1 MPREATSRDWLALL
15 VLTVLWGS
23 AFMFNE
29 LALAAFPPAVLVA
42 GRIVIAT
49 AVIWGYLRLSG
60 DTLPAPGRSWL
71 PMVVLAIFGNV
82 LPFHLVAWAQQHIDS
97 SMAGI
102 LMAVMPLF
110 VLTLAHFFIPGGRLT
125 PWRAVGFVIGFSGV
139 IIVIGPDAVR
149 GMEDSAAFWGALAAL
164 GAALSYSVNTIYAR
178 RLGPGD
184 PLRRSAGMLII
195 ASMLSMP
202 AAFVEL
208 PDTLVPGTL
217 AVVSLGILGLLA
229 TGFATIL
236 YFRLIQGPGP
246 AFLSLVNYLVPAWAV
261 VAGTMLLGESVSNS
275 VMIGLALILAGIAFS
290 EFGSRV
296 GPLLHGIGQRL
307 LPFAPRMPERVRVR
321 TREGT
326 GRRSSLRADR
336 RIRARRS

>member
-1 MPREATSRDWLALL
+1 MPREATPRDWFTLL

-29 LALAAFPPAVLVA
+29 LALSTLSPTLLVT
-42 GRIVIAT
+42 GRIAIAT
-49 AVIWGYLRLSG
+49 AFIWGYLRMTG
-60 DTLPAPGRSWL
+60 DKLPAPGRSWL

-125 PWRAVGFVIGFSGV
+125 RWRVAGFAIGFSGV
-139 IIVIGPDAVR
+139 ILIIGPEALGVNTA
-149 GMEDSAAFWGALAAL
+149 SVFWGALAVL
-164 GAALSYSVNTIYAR
+164 GASLSYSISTVYAR
-178 RLGPGD
+178 CLGPGD
-184 PLRRSAGMLII
+184 PLRRSAGMLVV
-195 ASMLSMP
+195 ASMLSLP

-208 PDTLVPGTL
+208 PDVVMPGML
-217 AVVSLGILGLLA
+217 AVVSLGVLGLIA

-246 AFLSLVNYLVPAWAV
+246 AFLSLVNYMVPAWAV
-261 VAGTMLLGESVSNS
+261 LAGTVLLDESISRT
-275 VMIGLALILAGIAFS
+275 VMFGLALILAGIAFS
-290 EFGSRV
+290 EFGARIS
-296 GPLLHGIGQRL
+296 PLLHSARQLFLARPLHINAVLGL
-307 LPFAPRMPERVRVR
+307 VAVLF
-321 TREGT
+321 T
-326 GRRSSLRADR
+326 GCVS
-336 RIRARRS
+336 